1 LIARECLA
9 LIIADCSSG
18 FRIMST
24 EVSPS
29 PPSSKLT
36 QALPSLRRIVVR
48 FAPQIRRQKWL
59 LSGSFVALVLET
71 GLRLLD
77 PWPLKFIFDELILK
91 GFDTSS
97 ISIPFLRNATP
108 ITVLS
113 AAAGMVVAIA
123 VVRALFAYLSTVG
136 MALAASHVMTEIRDR
151 LYCHLQRMSIA
162 FYTSHKSGDLIA
174 RVTQDVDL
182 LKNAAITALLP
193 LLTNIFTL
201 VGMLAVM
208 LWMNWG
214 LGLIALTVLPLFLII
229 ASRVS
234 RKIRRVARQQRRLE
248 GDMTATVAE
257 SMNAVKVVQA
267 LSLEGMLQRIFS
279 EQNHR
284 SHKDGAKT
292 KTLSAELERIVE
304 VLVAIATALIL
315 WLGVQLVLRNQ
326 VTPGDLLVFTS
337 YLKVAFKP
345 MRQLAKYTGQ
355 LAKAAASG
363 ERILELLDTV
373 PDIQD
378 QVTAKIAPPLQG
390 WVMFDRVS
398 FAYGPERRILSE
410 MSFTIAPGEKVALVG
425 PSGGGKSSLV
435 SLLLRFYDPTAGRIL
450 VDGHDLRDYQI
461 ESLRRQI
468 SIVLQDSVLFATTI
482 RENIAYGCSKATE
495 KDVITAAKLANA
507 HAFIM
512 ALPQGY
518 DTVLGERGATLS
530 GGQRQRIAIAR
541 AAIRNAPIV
550 ILDEPTTGL
559 DQENEQAVTE
569 ALDRLT
575 QHCTTFWITHNLHAA
590 RQADRI
596 LYIEAGR
603 IAEQG
608 THAEL
613 MRQQGLYAAMYALQS
628 ALPVYR

>member
-1 LIARECLA
+1 
-9 LIIADCSSG
+9 
-18 FRIMST
+18 MST
-24 EVSPS
+24 RSAPFTK
-29 PPSSKLT
+29 PNKFT
-36 QALPSLRRIVVR
+36 QALPSMRRIVTR

-59 LSGSFVALVLET
+59 LSGSFVALLLET

-91 GFDTSS
+91 GFDTSN
-97 ISIPFLRNATP
+97 IAIPALRNASP
-108 ITVLS
+108 VTVLS
-113 AAAGMVVAIA
+113 AAAGMIVMIA

-151 LYCHLQRMSIA
+151 LYRHLQRMSIA
-162 FYTSHKSGDLIA
+162 FYTNNKSGDLIA

-208 LWMNWG
+208 LWMNWE

-234 RKIRRVARQQRRLE
+234 RKIRQVARQQRQLE

-267 LSLEGMLQRIFS
+267 LSLQGMLERIFS

-315 WLGVQLVLRNQ
+315 WLGVQLILRNQ

-355 LAKAAASG
+355 IAKAAASG
-363 ERILELLDTV
+363 ERILELLDTA

-378 QVTAKIAPPLQG
+378 QMNAKIAPTLRG
-390 WVMFDRVS
+390 EVKFENVG
-398 FAYGPERRILSE
+398 FAYNSDRQILRSL
-410 MSFTIAPGEKVALVG
+410 SCTIAAGEKVALVG

-435 SLLLRFYDPTAGRIL
+435 SLILRFYDPTAGQIQF
-450 VDGHDLRDYQI
+450 DGHDLRDYQI
-461 ESLRRQI
+461 ESIRRQI
-468 SIVLQDSVLFATTI
+468 SVVLQDSILFATTI
-482 RENIAYGCSKATE
+482 RENIAYGCFNATE
-495 KDVITAAKLANA
+495 TDVIAAAKLANA
-507 HAFIM
+507 HNFIM

-541 AAIRNAPIV
+541 AAIRHAAIV

-575 QHCTTFWITHNLHAA
+575 QDCTTFWITHNLHAA

-596 LYIEAGR
+596 LYIENGQ
-603 IAEQG
+603 IIEQG
-608 THAEL
+608 THIAL
-613 MRQQGLYAAMYALQS
+613 MQQKGLYAAMYALQS
-628 ALPVYR
+628 ALPIYR